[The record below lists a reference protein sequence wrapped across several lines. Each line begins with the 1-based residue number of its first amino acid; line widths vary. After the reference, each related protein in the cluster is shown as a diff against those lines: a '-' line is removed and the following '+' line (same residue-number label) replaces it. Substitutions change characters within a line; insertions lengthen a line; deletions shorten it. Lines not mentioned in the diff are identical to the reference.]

1 VSTREQIVREID
13 TLSQSELE
21 QVAQYVAFVRHQS
34 LIKANPAVAE
44 NQLATLYAEFAAE
57 DRQVAEQGMPDY
69 AVALAKED
77 SE

>member
-1 VSTREQIVREID
+1 MSTREQIVREID
-13 TLSQSELE
+13 TLSQAELE
-21 QVAQYVAFVRHQS
+21 HVARYVAFVRYQS
-34 LIKANPAVAE
+34 LINAIPAVDE

-57 DRQVAEQGMPDY
+57 DRQFAEQGMSDY

>member
-1 VSTREQIVREID
+1 MSTREQIVREID

-21 QVAQYVAFVRHQS
+21 DVAKYVAFVRYQS
-34 LIKANPAVAE
+34 LINAIPTVGE
-44 NQLATLYAEFAAE
+44 NQLAALYAEFAAE
-57 DRQVAEQGMPDY
+57 DRHIAEQGMSDY